1 MFGLIDADSFY
12 VNCQLVFRPD
22 LRGKPAIVLSNN
34 DGCCVAANRAAK
46 AVGVKKFGP
55 YFEQQH
61 LCRRHHVQVF
71 SSNYELYADLSSK
84 MMQVIGR
91 FAPEH
96 YVYSID
102 ESFVSFQKCQVAIP
116 NLWLHCSAIR
126 RAVWRE
132 CRLPVC
138 VGVGETLTLAKLAN
152 HAAKKLV
159 QYQGVC
165 VIDNDALR
173 IEILKLMPVDEV
185 WGIGRKLT
193 AKLGS
198 LGVNTAFDLAQLA
211 PKMARQLFS
220 IEVERTV
227 RELNG
232 QICKTWDETKADKQ
246 QIFSTRS
253 FGERITTRDHLQQ
266 ALAKHAS
273 IAAAK
278 AREQG
283 SLCKT
288 MVVFAA
294 NSPNDPQPLYFK
306 KLVQFVCATDDSR
319 ELCVAVSG
327 VLSQLYRPG
336 VRYYRVGVG
345 LLDLCPKT
353 SVQYD
358 LFNAPKSDPNLM
370 KIFDSLNN
378 RYGRDVLYI
387 ATQGSDQHWAMRR
400 EFLSPQY
407 TTRWSDIPTIK
418 A

>member
-1 MFGLIDADSFY
+1 MYGLIDANSFY
-12 VNCQLVFRPD
+12 VSCEMVFRPD
-22 LRGKPAIVLSNN
+22 LRGSPAIVLSNN
-34 DGCCVAANRAAK
+34 DGCCVAINRMAK
-46 AVGVKKFGP
+46 SVGVKKFAP

-61 LCRRHHVQVF
+61 ICRQHNVQVF
-71 SSNYELYADLSSK
+71 SSNYELYADLSAK

-91 FAPEH
+91 FAPEQ

-102 ESFVSFQKCQVAIP
+102 ESFVSFKGFAAMGD
-116 NLWLHCSAIR
+116 LTAHCAQMR
-126 RAVWRE
+126 RTVWRE

-152 HAAKKLV
+152 LVAKQLP

-165 VIDNDALR
+165 VINNDAQR
-173 IEILKLMPVDEV
+173 IEILKSMPVEEV

-193 AKLGS
+193 VKLS
-198 LGVNTAFDLAQLA
+198 LLGVQTAYDLAQMA
-211 PKMARQLFS
+211 PKVARQYFS
-220 IEVERTV
+220 IDVERTV

-232 QICKTWDETKADKQ
+232 QICKTWDDTKADKK

-253 FGERITTRDHLQQ
+253 LGERISTLEHLHQ
-266 ALAKHAS
+266 ALAKHAA
-273 IAAAK
+273 IAGAK

-288 MVVFAA
+288 MIVFAA
-294 NSPNDPQPLYFK
+294 NSPHDPQPVYYK
-306 KLVQFVCATDDSR
+306 KIIQFACATDDSR
-319 ELCVAVSG
+319 QLCAAVSRE
-327 VLSQLYRPG
+327 LSNLYRPG
-336 VRYYRVGVG
+336 VRYYRIGVG
-345 LLDLCPKT
+345 LIDLRPKT
-353 SVQYD
+353 SLQYD

-387 ATQGSDQHWAMRR
+387 AAQGSDQHWAMRR
-400 EFLSPQY
+400 QFLSPQY
-407 TTRWSDIPTIK
+407 TTRWSDIPMIK

>member
-1 MFGLIDADSFY
+1 MYGLIDANSFY
-12 VNCQLVFRPD
+12 VSCEMVFRPD
-22 LRGKPAIVLSNN
+22 LRGLPAIVLSNN
-34 DGCCVAANRAAK
+34 DGCCVAINRAAK
-46 AVGVKKFGP
+46 SVGVKKFAP

-61 LCRRHHVQVF
+61 LCRRHNVQVF
-71 SSNYELYADLSSK
+71 SSNYALYADLSAK

-91 FAPEH
+91 FAPEQ

-102 ESFVSFQKCQVAIP
+102 ESFVSFQHCAAIP
-116 NLWLHCSAIR
+116 DLNAHCTLLR

-152 HAAKKLV
+152 HAAKQLA
-159 QYQGVC
+159 QYKGVC
-165 VIDNDALR
+165 VIDNDAQR
-173 IEILKLMPVDEV
+173 IEILKSMPVDEV

-193 AKLGS
+193 VKLGL
-198 LGVNTAFDLAQLA
+198 LGVHTAYDLAQLA
-211 PKMARQLFS
+211 PKVARQHFS
-220 IEVERTV
+220 IDVERTV

-232 QICKTWDETKADKQ
+232 QICKTWDVTKADKQ

-253 FGERITTRDHLQQ
+253 LGERICTREHLHQ
-266 ALAKHAS
+266 ALAKHAA
-273 IAAAK
+273 IAGAK
-278 AREQG
+278 VREQG

-288 MVVFAA
+288 MVVFDA
-294 NSPNDPQPLYFK
+294 NSTHDPQPMYFK
-306 KLVQFVCATDDSR
+306 RLVQFTCATDDSR
-319 ELCVAVSG
+319 ELCAAVSRE
-327 VLSQLYRPG
+327 LSNLYRPG
-336 VRYYRVGVG
+336 VRYYRIGVG
-345 LLDLCPKT
+345 LIDLCPKT

-387 ATQGSDQHWAMRR
+387 AAQGSDQHWTMRR

-407 TTRWSDIPTIK
+407 TTRWSDIPTVK

>member
-1 MFGLIDADSFY
+1 MFGLIDANSFY
-12 VNCQLVFRPD
+12 VSCEMVFRPD
-22 LRGKPAIVLSNN
+22 LRGLPAIVLSNN
-34 DGCCVAANRAAK
+34 DGCCVAINRAAK
-46 AVGVKKFGP
+46 SIGVKKFAP
-55 YFEQQH
+55 YFEQQY
-61 LCRRHHVQVF
+61 LCRQHNVQVF
-71 SSNYELYADLSSK
+71 SSNYELYADLSAK

-91 FAPEH
+91 FAPEQ

-102 ESFVSFQKCQVAIP
+102 ESFVSFKGCAAIAD
-116 NLWLHCSAIR
+116 LTAHCAQLR
-126 RAVWRE
+126 RTVWRE

-152 HAAKKLV
+152 HAAKQLA

-173 IEILKLMPVDEV
+173 IEILKLMSVDEV

-193 AKLGS
+193 EKLGL
-198 LGVNTAFDLAQLA
+198 LGVHTAYDLAQLA
-211 PKMARQLFS
+211 PKVARQHFS
-220 IEVERTV
+220 IDVERTV

-232 QICKTWDETKADKQ
+232 QICKKWHDTKADKQ

-253 FGERITTRDHLQQ
+253 LGERITTRDHLQQ

-294 NSPNDPQPLYFK
+294 NSPHDPQPVYLK
-306 KLVQFVCATDDSR
+306 KIVQFACATDDSR
-319 ELCVAVSG
+319 ELCAAVNG
-327 VLSQLYRPG
+327 ELSQLYRPG
-336 VRYYRVGVG
+336 VRYYRIGVG
-345 LLDLCPKT
+345 LIDLCPKAAL
-353 SVQYD
+353 QYD
-358 LFNAPKSDPNLM
+358 LFNAPKSDSKLM
-370 KIFDSLNN
+370 KVFDEINQ
-378 RYGRDVLYI
+378 RYGRDALFI
-387 ATQGSDQHWAMRR
+387 LTQGSDQHWSMRR
-400 EFLSPQY
+400 DFLSPQY
-407 TTRWSDIPTIK
+407 TTIWSDIPTIK

>member
-1 MFGLIDADSFY
+1 
-12 VNCQLVFRPD
+12 
-22 LRGKPAIVLSNN
+22 
-34 DGCCVAANRAAK
+34 
-46 AVGVKKFGP
+46 
-55 YFEQQH
+55 
-61 LCRRHHVQVF
+61 
-71 SSNYELYADLSSK
+71 

-91 FAPEH
+91 FAPEQ

-253 FGERITTRDHLQQ
+253 LGERITTRDHLQQ

-294 NSPNDPQPLYFK
+294 NSPHDPQPVYFK
-306 KLVQFVCATDDSR
+306 KVVQFVCATDDSR
-319 ELCVAVSG
+319 ELCAAVSRE
-327 VLSQLYRPG
+327 LSNLYRPG
-336 VRYYRVGVG
+336 VRYYRIGVG
-345 LLDLCPKT
+345 LIDLCPK
-353 SVQYD
+353 SSLQYD
-358 LFNAPKSDPNLM
+358 LFHAQKSDPNLM

>member
-1 MFGLIDADSFY
+1 
-12 VNCQLVFRPD
+12 
-22 LRGKPAIVLSNN
+22 VLSNN
-34 DGCCVAANRAAK
+34 DGTCVAANREAK

-55 YFEQQH
+55 YFEQLH

-71 SSNYELYADLSSK
+71 SSNYELYADLSAK

-91 FAPEH
+91 FAPEQ

-102 ESFVSFQKCQVAIP
+102 ESFVSFKHCAAIP
-116 NLWLHCSAIR
+116 DLKAHCTQLR
-126 RAVWRE
+126 LAVWRQ

-138 VGVGETLTLAKLAN
+138 VGETLTLAKLAN
-152 HAAKKLV
+152 HAAKQLV

-173 IEILKLMPVDEV
+173 IEILKSMPIDEV

-193 AKLGS
+193 SKLGL
-198 LGVNTAFDLAQLA
+198 LGVNTAFDLAQLV
-211 PKMARQLFS
+211 PKVARQYFS
-220 IEVERTV
+220 IDVERTA

-232 QICKTWDETKADKQ
+232 QICKTWEDTKADKQ

-253 FGERITTRDHLQQ
+253 LGERICTREHLHQ
-266 ALAKHAS
+266 ALAKHAA

-283 SLCKT
+283 SLCKS

-294 NSPNDPQPLYFK
+294 NSPHDPQPVYFK
-306 KLVQFVCATDDSR
+306 KVVQFACATDDSR
-319 ELCVAVSG
+319 ELCAAVSRE
-327 VLSQLYRPG
+327 LSNLYRFC
-336 VRYYRVGVG
+336 VRYYRIGVG
-345 LLDLCPKT
+345 LIDLCPKT
-353 SVQYD
+353 SLQYD
-358 LFNAPKSDPNLM
+358 LFNVPKGDPNVM

-387 ATQGSDQHWAMRR
+387 ASQGRDQHWAMRR
-400 EFLSPQY
+400 QFLSPQY
-407 TTRWSDIPTIK
+407 TTRWSDIPTVK